1 MTAARNTSTKAQ
13 LITELAASH
22 EAYQHLLAKYD
33 AVCAVARATPYTRT
47 PAVSSARAAYLARGN
62 QPTPAQLAF
71 TERCAAARERA
82 TSSGQSTRV

>member
-33 AVCAVARATPYTRT
+33 EAVARATPHART

-62 QPTPAQLAF
+62 QPTAAQLAY

-82 TSSGQSTRV
+82 MSSGQSTRV